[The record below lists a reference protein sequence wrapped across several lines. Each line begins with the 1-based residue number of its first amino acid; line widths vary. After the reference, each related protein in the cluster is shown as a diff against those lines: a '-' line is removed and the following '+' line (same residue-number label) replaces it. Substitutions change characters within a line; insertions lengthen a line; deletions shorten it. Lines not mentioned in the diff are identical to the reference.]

1 MFVLPILFITYKSI
15 EDDTDSETVFS
26 LYVFRDT
33 MSNIE
38 EIKTY
43 YIFNTDILR
52 VQLFKHEWN
61 SMLLDV
67 IFLVCLSDLLASLSR
82 IFRPALG

>member
-15 EDDTDSETVFS
+15 EDDTDSESRETVFS
-26 LYVFRDT
+26 LYVFWDV

-38 EIKTY
+38 E
-43 YIFNTDILR
+43 NTDILR
-52 VQLFKHEWN
+52 VQLFKNEWN

-67 IFLVCLSDLLASLSR
+67 TFANQIS
-82 IFRPALG
+82 